1 LCAAEDASLQDG
13 AVKQCLIAQADE
25 LSTGCRRELGRSLY
39 MAFFIWQPQG
49 MLTAPCDADVQR
61 LCLSRVKEM
70 AVMPGAVEVC
80 ISEIVSCTRSVA
92 FVWQAARQTHT
103 GQSLS

>member
-1 LCAAEDASLQDG
+1 MQDG
-13 AVKQCLIAQADE
+13 AVKQCMIAQADE

-39 MAFFIWQPQG
+39 MAFFIWRPQG
-49 MLTAPCDADVQR
+49 VLTAPCDADIQR

-80 ISEIVSCTRSVA
+80 LSEIVSACRQL
-92 FVWQAARQTHT
+92 VWSFGAYRHII
-103 GQSLS
+103 